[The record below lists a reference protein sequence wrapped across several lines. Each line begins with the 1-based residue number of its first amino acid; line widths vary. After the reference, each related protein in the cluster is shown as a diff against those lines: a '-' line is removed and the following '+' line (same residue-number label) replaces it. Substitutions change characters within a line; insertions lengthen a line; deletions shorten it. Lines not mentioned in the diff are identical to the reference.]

1 MSPFHSVGLLFAA
14 AEFHPVWQGA
24 TVRWE
29 RRSVALFVPAARRC
43 AVHFSTTSRSRAE
56 EDEAQHQYQHHRFP
70 NKENTQRFP
79 PITARNTTDSEKDGH
94 QKVRVPDEAESRIK
108 LMKELM
114 LSALLSFL
122 FYERW
127 MAVYL
132 GPFAFPCG
140 ALSNCRIGCLL
151 SAERTPLFRSC
162 WAPLRRWCRFI
173 TARFWLSRCGQ
184 LLLQS
189 LLLSPLLTDMSY
201 YHLSYHIAISF
212 CGWTMNALVCT
223 SFYFKVT

>member
-1 MSPFHSVGLLFAA
+1 MKILLGNCGLCTLGVAIPFCGITLCCSRVSSRPTGGDREAGASQCGSFCSCGSSMRCPLQHYRVGA
-14 AEFHPVWQGA
+14 
-24 TVRWE
+24 
-29 RRSVALFVPAARRC
+29 
-43 AVHFSTTSRSRAE
+43 RAE
-56 EDEAQHQYQHHRFP
+56 EDEDQHQYQHHRFP
-70 NKENTQRFP
+70 NKENTHRFP

-94 QKVRVPDEAESRIK
+94 QKVRVPEDAGSRIK

-114 LSALLSFL
+114 LSALLPFL
-122 FYERW
+122 FYKRW

-151 SAERTPLFRSC
+151 SAERTPLFRGC

-189 LLLSPLLTDMSY
+189 LLLSPLLTHMSY
-201 YHLSYHIAISF
+201 YHLSYHLAISF
-212 CGWTMNALVCT
+212 CG
-223 SFYFKVT
+223 

>member
-1 MSPFHSVGLLFAA
+1 MKILLGNCGLCTPGVAIPFCGITLCCGRVSSRPTGGDSEVGAVCSSVD
-14 AEFHPVWQGA
+14 
-24 TVRWE
+24 
-29 RRSVALFVPAARRC
+29 LFVPAARRC

-56 EDEAQHQYQHHRFP
+56 EDEDQHQYQHHRFP
-70 NKENTQRFP
+70 NNENTQRF

-94 QKVRVPDEAESRIK
+94 QKVGVPEDAGSRIK

-114 LSALLSFL
+114 LSALLPFL
-122 FYERW
+122 FYEGW

-151 SAERTPLFRSC
+151 SAERTPLFRGC

-173 TARFWLSRCGQ
+173 TARFWLSSCGQ

-201 YHLSYHIAISF
+201 YHLSYHLAIPF
-212 CGWTMNALVCT
+212 CG
-223 SFYFKVT
+223 